1 MVVLAAVV
9 LHDYA
14 GFGQRPE
21 LLPVEALVAQA
32 SMETLDEAILPR
44 TAGLDIDRLDLVGG
58 QPSLDFLG
66 DKLGT
71 IVTPQVGGRSVL
83 GDGPPDPFEH
93 IAALESTVGPQ
104 HMTLTGVFV
113 QDRQHAQGS
122 ASRGGNRVDA
132 VAPAL
137 PRCSGLL
144 GNPVETQQ
152 LTEPVLAPGW
162 ADHSQPDGIRNR
174 CTWLVSAPSQPSCR
188 SGRRLLADGAHPYRP
203 RDHRRLSALA

>member
-1 MVVLAAVV
+1 MEAPFRVRRRVSLRLGYWLCCLPWFVQLRRKEPGGDWSRRWNALGCGRETFWALVAQLAVRPVMVVLAAVV

-71 IVTPQVGGRSVL
+71 IVTPQVRVS
-83 GDGPPDPFEH
+83 
-93 IAALESTVGPQ
+93 ESLCVG
-104 HMTLTGVFV
+104 
-113 QDRQHAQGS
+113 S
-122 ASRGGNRVDA
+122 
-132 VAPAL
+132 
-137 PRCSGLL
+137 
-144 GNPVETQQ
+144 
-152 LTEPVLAPGW
+152 
-162 ADHSQPDGIRNR
+162 
-174 CTWLVSAPSQPSCR
+174 
-188 SGRRLLADGAHPYRP
+188 
-203 RDHRRLSALA
+203 

>member
-1 MVVLAAVV
+1 MHTTFANAEMPSFEQTQLAKVPIGGRETLWALVAQRAVRPVLVVLAAVV
-9 LHDYA
+9 LNDYA

-32 SMETLDEAILPR
+32 SMEALDEAILPR
-44 TAGLDIDRLDLVGG
+44 TAGLDIDRLDLIGG

-113 QDRQHAQGS
+113 QDRQH
-122 ASRGGNRVDA
+122 
-132 VAPAL
+132 
-137 PRCSGLL
+137 
-144 GNPVETQQ
+144 T
-152 LTEPVLAPGW
+152 
-162 ADHSQPDGIRNR
+162 
-174 CTWLVSAPSQPSCR
+174 
-188 SGRRLLADGAHPYRP
+188 
-203 RDHRRLSALA
+203 

>member
-1 MVVLAAVV
+1 MLFALVLSSCGVRSPGGDWSRRWNALGCGRETFWALVAQLAVRPVMVVLAAVV

-71 IVTPQVGGRSVL
+71 IVTLQVEVSEVL
-83 GDGPPDPFEH
+83 CLGPVYYSSFSSDLP
-93 IAALESTVGPQ
+93 
-104 HMTLTGVFV
+104 
-113 QDRQHAQGS
+113 RRGS
-122 ASRGGNRVDA
+122 APQFPPSRGVMGARS
-132 VAPAL
+132 P
-137 PRCSGLL
+137 
-144 GNPVETQQ
+144 
-152 LTEPVLAPGW
+152 
-162 ADHSQPDGIRNR
+162 HSEGISLI
-174 CTWLVSAPSQPSCR
+174 C
-188 SGRRLLADGAHPYRP
+188 
-203 RDHRRLSALA
+203 

>member
-1 MVVLAAVV
+1 M
-9 LHDYA
+9 
-14 GFGQRPE
+14 
-21 LLPVEALVAQA
+21 LLQKRRSNRRTSHPSSLC
-32 SMETLDEAILPR
+32 SFPSLSGYDPNTNFLIPSEAILPR

-66 DKLGT
+66 DKLRT

-122 ASRGGNRVDA
+122 ASRGGIRDEVP
-132 VAPAL
+132 APDMAPVL
-137 PRCSGLL
+137 GLRRQPRG
-144 GNPVETQQ
+144 EAT
-152 LTEPVLAPGW
+152 THHLAPGGR
-162 ADHSQPDGIRNR
+162 HSQP
-174 CTWLVSAPSQPSCR
+174 
-188 SGRRLLADGAHPYRP
+188 
-203 RDHRRLSALA
+203 